1 MPKETNYKPFSSKD
15 FVHLHLHSDY
25 SLLQS
30 TIQLKP
36 LAKRLGE
43 LDLKAC
49 ALTDYGNMY
58 GAVSFFNTMAG
69 NEIKPIVGYEAY
81 IASGSRFERSTA
93 LKANEK
99 PFYRLILLAQNIE
112 GYRNLAFLASKA
124 FTEGFLHRPR
134 IDMEILA
141 ERSAGL
147 IALSSGYDE
156 AVGHYLVNGDS
167 GKATESAKR
176 FEEIFGKGKFFLE
189 IQDHVETNASDIT
202 KKIVELAKRI
212 DIPMVA
218 TNDVHYMHREDSRA
232 QEALIA
238 LADGRTLSENSRN
251 SGETSL
257 RYLRS
262 AAEMWEIF
270 GGELPEG
277 LTNTVKI
284 AEMCDFEM
292 PQGDE
297 HRQLPTFPIPAE
309 FGTMSTDDYFV
320 KVLND
325 GFDERKLTEWD
336 PLLADERLKHALGE
350 YKDRL
355 DIEIATIKRMGF
367 AGYFLIVWDF
377 IKYARDKGIPVGP
390 GRGSA
395 AGSLAAYC
403 MRITDVD
410 PLQHELLFER
420 FLNPE
425 RISMPDIDIDFC
437 IRGRGDV
444 IDHVTQ
450 LYGRESVCQI
460 VTFGTMA
467 SRAAIKDVGRVL
479 NMPYGDVDSIA
490 KMIPPPVRGR
500 NVSISQAIEQVP
512 ELKSAMASD
521 AKVKDLVELALR
533 LEGCARHT
541 SVHAAGV
548 VISPKPLH
556 ELVPVALSGKDELTS
571 QYPMNDLEKVG
582 MLKMDFLGLT
592 TLTVISDCLASI
604 KEKLGVTIDWTKI
617 PNNEE
622 KTMQLFGEGRTEAI
636 FQFESSGMADMC
648 RRLKPKELEDLSA
661 LNALYR
667 PGPLDGGMIDDF
679 IDRHRGTKPVE
690 YIVPEME
697 DILGNT
703 FGVLVY
709 QEQIMQLAQ
718 KLAGYSLGE
727 ADLMRRAMGKKKIE
741 EMAVHENKFIDGAV
755 LRKIPKRTAKEI
767 FDLMAKF
774 ADYGFNRSHSMAYAV
789 LAFQTAYL
797 KAHYPAHFY
806 ASVLSH
812 EAQDSAKVY
821 KYSTELRT
829 MGLKLLPPDINESD
843 EGFTPGD
850 AAVRYGLTA
859 IKGMG
864 TTSVQTIVE
873 ARKAGKFTSL
883 YDFCSQLGSG
893 AVNRRG
899 LESLIAAGAFD
910 TLMPVETT
918 SGEWRAKL
926 TAAIELALQHGQR
939 MAEDKVRGQSGL
951 FGVAET
957 GGLTSNEPLPN
968 VEIWSQTEISKREK
982 SAIGF
987 YLSAHPLD
995 SYTQLLTSL
1004 KISNFADYGELKA
1017 GDTVTMAGII
1027 STLQVRSSKKG
1038 NRFCIFRLEDRSGGI
1053 KAIAWGD
1060 AFAKFTALLKDDE
1073 MVIAEGRI
1081 EAAEGQ
1087 EPTLIINELRSL
1099 DESVAT
1105 TARSINVTIPPGR
1118 GDQAYLEDIFVTLG
1132 THNGKCAVYINLSAD
1147 DAAVRVH
1154 ASTMRVDGS
1163 RALQQKLEGKGC
1175 RVDWAH

>member
-1 MPKETNYKPFSSKD
+1 MPKESNNKPFSAKD

-36 LAKRLGE
+36 LAKRLNE

-58 GAVSFFNTMAG
+58 GAVAFFNSMTSNG
-69 NEIKPIVGYEAY
+69 IKPIVGYEAY
-81 IASGSRFERSTA
+81 LTTASRLERSSA
-93 LKANEK
+93 LRPGEK
-99 PFYRLILLAQNIE
+99 PYYRIVLLARNVE

-134 IDMEILA
+134 IDIEILA
-141 ERSAGL
+141 EHSAGL
-147 IALSSGYDE
+147 LGLSSGFDE
-156 AVGHYLVNGDS
+156 VVGHYLN
-167 GKATESAKR
+167 ERNEKR
-176 FEEIFGKGKFFLE
+176 AVEAAGSFEDIFGKGNFFLE
-189 IQDHVETNASDIT
+189 IQDHLDPHAVEVT
-202 KKIVELAKRI
+202 KRIVEFSKRLE
-212 DIPMVA
+212 IPLVA
-218 TNDVHYMHREDSRA
+218 TNDVHYLNRDDARA
-232 QEALIA
+232 QEALVA
-238 LADGRTLSENSRN
+238 LADGRTLGENSRN
-251 SGETSL
+251 SNENAL

-262 AAEMWEIF
+262 AEEMWEIF
-270 GGELPEG
+270 GGELPES

-284 AEMCDFEM
+284 AEMCDFVM

-297 HRQLPTFPIPAE
+297 HRQLPTFPIPPE
-309 FGTMSTDDYFV
+309 FGNMSTDDYFV
-320 KVLND
+320 KVVND
-325 GFDERKLTEWD
+325 GFEDRKKAEWD
-336 PLLADERLKHALGE
+336 PLTADGRLKHSLKE
-350 YKDRL
+350 YRERL
-355 DIEIATIKRMGF
+355 EVEIATIKRMGF
-367 AGYFLIVWDF
+367 PGYFLIVWDF
-377 IKYARDKGIPVGP
+377 IRYAREKGIPVGP

-403 MRITDVD
+403 LKITDVD

-444 IDHVTQ
+444 IDHVTE
-450 LYGRESVCQI
+450 LYGRDSVCQI

-479 NMPYGDVDSIA
+479 NMPYGDVEKIA

-500 NVSISQAIEQVP
+500 NVSISQAIKEVP
-512 ELKSAMASD
+512 ELSAAMKSD
-521 AKVKDLVELALR
+521 GRVKDLVELALR
-533 LEGCARHT
+533 IEGCARHT

-548 VISPKPLH
+548 VISPRPLH

-592 TLTVISDCLASI
+592 TLTVIADCLASI
-604 KEKLGVTIDWTKI
+604 KEKLGITIDWTKI

-636 FQFESSGMADMC
+636 FQFESSGMAEMC

-679 IDRHRGTKPVE
+679 IDRHRGIQPVE
-690 YIVPEME
+690 YIVPEMK

-727 ADLMRRAMGKKKIE
+727 ADLMRRAMGKKKID
-741 EMAVHENKFIDGAV
+741 EMAVHEEKFVDGAV
-755 LRKIPKRTAKEI
+755 RNGIAKKTAKEI

-806 ASVLSH
+806 AAVLSH

-821 KYSTELRT
+821 KYSTELRS
-829 MGLKLLPPDINESD
+829 MGLALLPPDINESD

-850 AAVRYGLTA
+850 SAVRYGLTA
-859 IKGMG
+859 IKGIG
-864 TTSVQTIVE
+864 TSGVQAIVE
-873 ARKAGKFTSL
+873 ARSTGKFTSL
-883 YDFCSQLGSG
+883 YDFCAKLGSSV
-893 AVNRRG
+893 VNRRG

-910 TLMPVETT
+910 SLMPH
-918 SGEWRAKL
+918 GKMIAEWRAQL
-926 TAAIELALQHGQR
+926 SAAIDQALNHGQR
-939 MAEDKVRGQSGL
+939 MAEDKQRGQSAL
-951 FGVAET
+951 FGVETTGEAVEEELPMVEPWSMAE
-957 GGLTSNEPLPN
+957 LARNE
-968 VEIWSQTEISKREK
+968 KA
-982 SAIGF
+982 AIGF
-987 YLSAHPLD
+987 YLSTHPLD
-995 SYTQLLTSL
+995 NYKDLLNDL
-1004 KISNFADYGELKA
+1004 GISNFADNSDLKA
-1017 GDTVTMAGII
+1017 GDTVTMGGII
-1027 STLQVRSSKKG
+1027 STLAVRQSKKG

-1060 AFAKFTALLKDDE
+1060 AFQKFSAFLKDDE
-1073 MVIAEGRI
+1073 MVIVEGRI
-1081 EAAEGQ
+1081 EASEGQ
-1087 EPTLIINELRSL
+1087 DPTLIVSEVRSL

-1105 TARSINVTIPPGR
+1105 TARSMNIVVPPNGGSREFLEDLFVLLTSSQGRCDVFVRIPADETMVTI
-1118 GDQAYLEDIFVTLG
+1118 
-1132 THNGKCAVYINLSAD
+1132 HSA
-1147 DAAVRVH
+1147 AARVE
-1154 ASTMRVDGS
+1154 GS
-1163 RALQQKLEGKGC
+1163 RDLQRKLEGKGC
-1175 RVDWAH
+1175 RVDWAR